1 MGTMGM
7 GTKGFQDLLNATP
20 DRLDYGVVYVFTN
33 LYAPH
38 QLLDDYITV
47 AGRAIGQEEAL
58 RRFDVKVV
66 YVDRSPTLMA
76 RRFNAGNIGHSAVI
90 TCPVCGDIDIDG
102 RLVKEFLRRLF
113 DFAQLDTGDLH
124 ININDFLTSGERQ
137 RMKQAI
143 DNPDLEAK
151 LENAQHAAGETA
163 VVETAE
169 SSDDEGRLLAEAEHN
184 REQYLALVGQ
194 LVTNYVALTHSD
206 PRPLLGDAL
215 TTTASLIF
223 APQVLSPV
231 VIDGDLRLRLT
242 DYGNA
247 EIRLHPL
254 SKALYILFLRHPEG
268 IELRN
273 IDAWRDELQ
282 QIYDIVM
289 PGRDV
294 DAGESIINNV
304 VSPMSPTLLQNLSR
318 IKRFFKTVI
327 MDDEVARQY
336 YIDRRRGEA
345 YRIALPRHLVTLP
358 RVFDE
363 IG

>member
-1 MGTMGM
+1 MGTMGK
-7 GTKGFQDLLNATP
+7 GTKGFQDLFNAAS
-20 DRLDYGVVYVFTN
+20 DALEYGVIYVFTN

-47 AGRAIGQEEAL
+47 TGRALGQEEAL

-66 YVDRSPTLMA
+66 YVDHSPTLAA
-76 RRFNAGNIGHSAVI
+76 RRFNAGNIGHNAVI
-90 TCPVCGDIDIDG
+90 TCPVCSDIDIDR
-102 RLVKEFLRRLF
+102 RLVMEFLRRLF
-113 DFAQLDTGDLH
+113 DFSQLDTGDLH
-124 ININDFLTSGERQ
+124 ISINDFLTSDERKL
-137 RMKQAI
+137 MKQAI
-143 DNPDLEAK
+143 DDPDLAAK
-151 LENAQHAAGETA
+151 LENAQQAAGETVA
-163 VVETAE
+163 VETAE
-169 SSDDEGRLLAEAEHN
+169 PSDDEGRLLAEAERN
-184 REQYLALVGQ
+184 RELYLALVGQ
-194 LVTNYVALTHSD
+194 LVANYVALTHSD
-206 PRPLLGDAL
+206 PLPLLGDAL

-223 APQVLSPV
+223 APQALSPL

-254 SKALYILFLRHPEG
+254 SKALYILFLRHPQG

-273 IDAWRDELQ
+273 IDVWRDELQ

-294 DAGESIINNV
+294 DAGEGIIDNV
-304 VSPMSPTLLQNLSR
+304 VTPMSATLLQSLSR
-318 IKRFFKTVI
+318 IKRFFKTVL
-327 MDDEVARQY
+327 MDDEVASQY
-336 YIDRRRGEA
+336 YIAGRRGEA

-358 RVFDE
+358 RVFDQ